1 MDIYGDV
8 YGAFEIA
15 ADEGVSSLTEEG
27 IDETWAKAIT
37 EVAENNITP
46 PEVHITG
53 YVDIENYEPNG
64 VEIIKKALQSAQRMK
79 DVEVQCVGAP
89 RYRITVKSTD
99 YILAEKTLKKAAD
112 KCLKII
118 EDSNGKGEF
127 LRELD

>member
-1 MDIYGDV
+1 MLHEYKNEIHELKLSN
-8 YGAFEIA
+8 AHFAKIFEKHN
-15 ADEGVSSLTEEG
+15 SL
-27 IDETWAKAIT
+27 DQK
-37 EVAENNITP
+37 
-46 PEVHITG
+46 
-53 YVDIENYEPNG
+53 IE
-64 VEIIKKALQSAQRMK
+64 

-112 KCLKII
+112 NCIKVI